1 MTFPQ
6 GEGIPYKHKKAGE
19 TGPAPSGAG
28 KDEKH
33 MNLRTRWSALLLALA
48 LALSLT
54 VSAAAEETEA
64 AAADPVETA
73 VTAAATYGGA
83 VSIQY
88 ALWQD
93 GQITDTGAQGVYSK
107 TENRALTEDILYG
120 VGSVS
125 KIYTTVAV
133 MQLAED
139 GKVDLD
145 APVTRYLPDFQMADS
160 RYRDITV
167 RMLLNHSSGIM
178 GTGLAGAIL
187 FGDADGSAADT
198 LLEDLAGQR
207 LIADPGAYS
216 VYCNDGFT
224 LAELVVEAVSGMD
237 FMDYVRANILE
248 PIGLES
254 TFAPGDDFD
263 TARLAKTYSGTGTDA
278 LPQDSLIA
286 VGAGGLYATAS
297 DLAAFGGALTGT
309 DLLSDASLEAMAYP
323 ECSRGIWPEDTLD
336 SLAYGL
342 GWDNVEW
349 YPFCQSGITALAKG
363 GDTLRY
369 HAALVV
375 LPEYDMA
382 AAVVSSGGVSTYNQ
396 MAASQI
402 LIAALAEQGVTVDQ
416 TIPSL
421 PETEPAALPAELKE
435 YAGYYGST
443 SVQYRID
450 IADDGTLTMTSPTYP
465 TMVPAQT
472 FTYCADGTFR
482 DATGLAYLSFVE
494 EDNGEIYL
502 YQKAVSPLPG
512 LGGLPVS
519 NYAAVKLP
527 DNAVSEELQAAWD
540 ELLTMSILPMDEPY
554 NSQVYLSLSETASEP
569 SQSIPGYV
577 GPDRIVDETTALFA
591 VALPGVGGRDG
602 LDYRREDRD
611 GVTWLT
617 VRNSVYMEASGAPAL
632 FTGTGWAY
640 TTIQDDGYARWYQ
653 VGGAAGKSMTVQVP
667 EDAGFWVYDA
677 NGQVTASSVLGDTG
691 AVTLPE
697 GGLVVFAGD
706 PGARFHLRFTA

>member
-1 MTFPQ
+1 M
-6 GEGIPYKHKKAGE
+6 KK
-19 TGPAPSGAG
+19 SS
-28 KDEKH
+28 
-33 MNLRTRWSALLLALA
+33 RWSALLLALV

-54 VSAAAEETEA
+54 VSAGAEETHT
-64 AAADPVETA
+64 AADPAEAA

-93 GQITDTGAQGVYSK
+93 GEIIDTGAQGVYSR

-120 VGSVS
+120 IGSVS
-125 KIYTTVAV
+125 KIYTAVAV

-139 GKVDLD
+139 GEVSLD
-145 APVTRYLPDFQMADS
+145 APVTRYLPEFKMADS
-160 RYRDITV
+160 RYKDITV

-178 GTGLAGAIL
+178 GTGLAGAVL
-187 FGDADGSAADT
+187 FDDTDTSATDS
-198 LLEDLAGQR
+198 LLEDLSTQR

-224 LAELVVEAVSGMD
+224 LAELIVEAVSGMD
-237 FMDYVRANILE
+237 FMDYVDQYILD
-248 PIGLES
+248 PIGLEN
-254 TFAPGDDFD
+254 TFAPGGDFD
-263 TARLAKTYSGTGTDA
+263 TSRLAKTYSGTSTQA
-278 LPQDSLIA
+278 LPTDCLNA

-309 DLLSDASLEAMAYP
+309 QLLKESSLEAMAWP
-323 ECSRGIWPEDTLD
+323 EYSRGIWPEDTLD
-336 SLAYGL
+336 SLAFGL

-375 LPEYDMA
+375 LPEYGMA

-416 TIPSL
+416 TIPAL
-421 PETEPAALPAELKE
+421 PEAEPAALPEELKD

-443 SVQYRID
+443 SAQYRID
-450 IADDGTLTMTSPTYP
+450 LADDGTLTMSCPTYP
-465 TMVPAQT
+465 TTVPTQT

-482 DATGLAYLSFVE
+482 DITGLASLSFVE

-502 YQKAVSPLPG
+502 YQKAVSPVPG
-512 LGGLPVS
+512 LGGLPIS
-519 NYAAVKLP
+519 NYAAVKLA
-527 DNAVSEELQAAWD
+527 DNTVSEELQAVWD
-540 ELLTMSILPMDEPY
+540 ELLSMSVLPMDEPY
-554 NSQVYLSLSETASEP
+554 SSQVYLALGESAGEPSEP
-569 SQSIPGYV
+569 IPGYV
-577 GPDRIVDETTALFA
+577 GPDRIVDETSALFA

-602 LDYRREDRD
+602 MDYRREVRQ

-617 VRNSVYMEASGAPAL
+617 VRGSVYMEASGAPEL
-632 FTGTGWAY
+632 FTGSGWAY
-640 TTIQDDGYARWYQ
+640 STIQDDGYARWYQ
-653 VGGAAGKSMTVQVP
+653 VGSAAGKAMTVQVP

-706 PGARFHLRFTA
+706 AGARFHLRFTA

>member
-1 MTFPQ
+1 MKQ
-6 GEGIPYKHKKAGE
+6 
-19 TGPAPSGAG
+19 
-28 KDEKH
+28 
-33 MNLRTRWSALLLALA
+33 RTRWSALLLALT

-54 VSAAAEETEA
+54 VSAAAEET
-64 AAADPVETA
+64 ADPVEEA
-73 VTAAATYGGA
+73 IAAASTFGGA

-93 GQITDTGAQGVYSK
+93 GAVTDTGASGVYSK
-107 TENRALTEDILYG
+107 TENRALTEDNLYG
-120 VGSVS
+120 IGSVS

-133 MQLAED
+133 MQLAEQ
-139 GKVDLD
+139 GKVSLD
-145 APVTRYLPDFQMADS
+145 APVTRYLKDFRMADS
-160 RYRDITV
+160 RYKDITV

-187 FGDADGSAADT
+187 FDDADPSATDG
-198 LLEDLAGQR
+198 LLEALSTQR

-237 FMDYVRANILE
+237 FMDYVDRYILD
-248 PIGLES
+248 PIGLDD
-254 TFAPGDDFD
+254 TYAPGGDFD
-263 TARLAKTYSGTGTDA
+263 TARLAKTYSGNSTEA
-278 LPQDSLIA
+278 LPVDSLNAI
-286 VGAGGLYATAS
+286 GAGGLYATAS
-297 DLAAFGGALTGT
+297 DLASFGGALTGT
-309 DLLSDASLEAMAYP
+309 KLLKESSLEAMAYP
-323 ECSRGIWPEDTLD
+323 EYSRGIWPDDTLD
-336 SLAYGL
+336 TLAYGL

-349 YPFCQSGITALAKG
+349 FPFCQSDITALTKG

-382 AAVVSSGGVSTYNQ
+382 AAVVTSGGTSTYNQ
-396 MAASQI
+396 LAATQI
-402 LIAALAEQGVTVDQ
+402 LAAALAEEGVSVDQ
-416 TIPSL
+416 TIPAL
-421 PETEPAALPAELKE
+421 PEAEPAPLPAELKQ

-443 SVQYRID
+443 SLQYHIEL
-450 IADDGTLTMTSPTYP
+450 ADDGTLTMTCPTYP

-482 DATGLAYLSFVE
+482 DATGTAALSFVK

-502 YQKAVSPLPG
+502 YQKAVSALPG
-512 LGGLPVS
+512 LGALPVS

-527 DNAVSEELQAAWD
+527 DNAVTEEVQALWD
-540 ELLTMSILPMDEPY
+540 QVLTMSILPMTEKY
-554 NSQVYLSLSETASEP
+554 SSQVYLSLSETAAEASAP
-569 SQSIPGYV
+569 IPGYL
-577 GPDRIVDETTALFA
+577 GPDRIADETSALFA

-602 LDYRREDRD
+602 MDYTRQVRD

-617 VRNSVYMEASGAPAL
+617 VRGSVYMEASGAPQL
-632 FTGTGWAY
+632 FIGSGWAY
-640 TTIQDDGYARWYQ
+640 STIQPDGYARWYQ
-653 VGGAAGKSMTVQVP
+653 VGSAAGKTMTVQVP

-677 NGQVTASSVLGDTG
+677 SGKVAASSVLGDTG

-697 GGLVVFAGD
+697 GGMVVFAGEA
-706 PGARFHLRFTA
+706 GARFHLRFAA

>member
-1 MTFPQ
+1 MKQ
-6 GEGIPYKHKKAGE
+6 
-19 TGPAPSGAG
+19 
-28 KDEKH
+28 
-33 MNLRTRWSALLLALA
+33 RTRWSALLLALT

-54 VSAAAEETEA
+54 VSAAAEET
-64 AAADPVETA
+64 ADPVEEA
-73 VTAAATYGGA
+73 IAAAATFGGA

-93 GQITDTGAQGVYSK
+93 GAVTDTGASGVYSK

-120 VGSVS
+120 IGSVS

-133 MQLAED
+133 MQLAEQ
-139 GKVDLD
+139 GKVSLD
-145 APVTRYLPDFQMADS
+145 APVTRYLKDFRMADS
-160 RYRDITV
+160 RYKDITV

-187 FGDADGSAADT
+187 FDDADPSATDG
-198 LLEDLAGQR
+198 LLEALSTQR

-237 FMDYVRANILE
+237 FMDYVDRYILD
-248 PIGLES
+248 PTGLDDTS
-254 TFAPGDDFD
+254 PPGGDSDP
-263 TARLAKTYSGTGTDA
+263 ARLAKTYSGNSTEA
-278 LPQDSLIA
+278 LPVDSLNAI
-286 VGAGGLYATAS
+286 GAGGLYATAS
-297 DLAAFGGALTGT
+297 DLASFGGALTGT
-309 DLLSDASLEAMAYP
+309 KLLKESSLEAMAYP
-323 ECSRGIWPEDTLD
+323 EYSRGIWPDDTLD
-336 SLAYGL
+336 TLAYGL

-349 YPFCQSGITALAKG
+349 FPFCQSDITALTKG

-382 AAVVSSGGVSTYNQ
+382 AAVVTSGGTSTYNQ
-396 MAASQI
+396 LAATQI
-402 LIAALAEQGVTVDQ
+402 LAAALAEEGVSVDQ
-416 TIPSL
+416 TIPAL
-421 PETEPAALPAELKE
+421 PEAEPAPLPAELKQ

-443 SVQYRID
+443 SLQYHIEL
-450 IADDGTLTMTSPTYP
+450 ADDGTLTMTCSTYP

-482 DATGLAYLSFVE
+482 DATGTAALSFVK

-502 YQKAVSPLPG
+502 YQKAVSALPG
-512 LGGLPVS
+512 LGALPVS

-527 DNAVSEELQAAWD
+527 DNAVTEAVQALWD
-540 ELLTMSILPMDEPY
+540 QVLTMSILPMTEKY
-554 NSQVYLSLSETASEP
+554 SSQVYLSLSETAAEASAP
-569 SQSIPGYV
+569 IPGYL
-577 GPDRIVDETTALFA
+577 GPDRIADETSALFA

-602 LDYRREDRD
+602 MDYTRQVRD

-617 VRNSVYMEASGAPAL
+617 VRGSVYMEASGAPQL
-632 FTGTGWAY
+632 FTGSGWAY
-640 TTIQDDGYARWYQ
+640 STIQPDGYARWYQ
-653 VGGAAGKSMTVQVP
+653 VGSAAGKTMTVQVP

-677 NGQVTASSVLGDTG
+677 SGKVAASSVLGDTG

-697 GGLVVFAGD
+697 GGMVVFAGEA
-706 PGARFHLRFTA
+706 GARFHLRFAA

>member
-1 MTFPQ
+1 MKQ
-6 GEGIPYKHKKAGE
+6 
-19 TGPAPSGAG
+19 
-28 KDEKH
+28 
-33 MNLRTRWSALLLALA
+33 RTRWSALLLALT

-54 VSAAAEETEA
+54 VSAAAEET
-64 AAADPVETA
+64 ADPVEEAIAAA
-73 VTAAATYGGA
+73 VTFGGA

-93 GQITDTGAQGVYSK
+93 GAVTDTGASGVYSK

-120 VGSVS
+120 IGSVS

-133 MQLAED
+133 MQLAEQ
-139 GKVDLD
+139 GKVSLD
-145 APVTRYLPDFQMADS
+145 APVTRYLKDFRMADS
-160 RYRDITV
+160 RYKDITV

-187 FGDADGSAADT
+187 FDDADPSATDG
-198 LLEDLAGQR
+198 LLEALSTQR

-237 FMDYVRANILE
+237 FMDYVDRYILD
-248 PIGLES
+248 PIGLDD
-254 TFAPGDDFD
+254 TYAPGGDFD
-263 TARLAKTYSGTGTDA
+263 TARLAKTYSGSSTEA
-278 LPQDSLIA
+278 LPVDSLNAI
-286 VGAGGLYATAS
+286 GAGGLYATAS
-297 DLAAFGGALTGT
+297 DLASFGGALTGT
-309 DLLSDASLEAMAYP
+309 KLLKESSLEAMAYP
-323 ECSRGIWPEDTLD
+323 EYSRGIWPDDTLD
-336 SLAYGL
+336 TLAYGL

-349 YPFCQSGITALAKG
+349 FPFCQSDITALTKG

-382 AAVVSSGGVSTYNQ
+382 AAVVTSGGTSTYNQ
-396 MAASQI
+396 LAATQI
-402 LIAALAEQGVTVDQ
+402 LAAALAEEGVSVDQ
-416 TIPSL
+416 TIPAL
-421 PETEPAALPAELKE
+421 PEAEPAPLPAELKQ

-443 SVQYRID
+443 SLQYHIEL
-450 IADDGTLTMTSPTYP
+450 ADDGTLTMTCPTYP

-482 DATGLAYLSFVE
+482 DATGTAALSFVK

-502 YQKAVSPLPG
+502 YQKAVSALPG
-512 LGGLPVS
+512 LGALPVS

-527 DNAVSEELQAAWD
+527 DNAVTEEVQALWD
-540 ELLTMSILPMDEPY
+540 QVLTMSILPMTEKY
-554 NSQVYLSLSETASEP
+554 SSQVYLSLSETAAEA
-569 SQSIPGYV
+569 SQPIPGYL
-577 GPDRIVDETTALFA
+577 GPDRIADETSALFA

-602 LDYRREDRD
+602 MDYTRQVRD

-617 VRNSVYMEASGAPAL
+617 VRGSVYMEASGAPQL
-632 FTGTGWAY
+632 FTGSGWAY
-640 TTIQDDGYARWYQ
+640 STIQPDGYARWYQ
-653 VGGAAGKSMTVQVP
+653 VGSAAGKTMTVQVP

-677 NGQVTASSVLGDTG
+677 SGKVAASSVLGDTG

-697 GGLVVFAGD
+697 GGMVVFAGEA
-706 PGARFHLRFTA
+706 GARFHLRFAA

>member
-1 MTFPQ
+1 MKQ
-6 GEGIPYKHKKAGE
+6 
-19 TGPAPSGAG
+19 
-28 KDEKH
+28 
-33 MNLRTRWSALLLALA
+33 RTRWSALLLALT

-54 VSAAAEETEA
+54 VSAAAEET
-64 AAADPVETA
+64 ADPVEEA
-73 VTAAATYGGA
+73 IAAAATFGGA

-93 GQITDTGAQGVYSK
+93 GAVTDTGASGVYSK

-120 VGSVS
+120 IGSVS

-133 MQLAED
+133 MQLAEQ
-139 GKVDLD
+139 GKVSLD
-145 APVTRYLPDFQMADS
+145 APVTRYLKDFRMADS
-160 RYRDITV
+160 RYKDITV

-187 FGDADGSAADT
+187 FDDADPSATDG
-198 LLEDLAGQR
+198 LLEALSTQR

-237 FMDYVRANILE
+237 FMDYVDRYILD
-248 PIGLES
+248 PIGLDD
-254 TFAPGDDFD
+254 TYAPGGDFD
-263 TARLAKTYSGTGTDA
+263 TARLAKTYSGNSTEA
-278 LPQDSLIA
+278 LPVDSLNAI
-286 VGAGGLYATAS
+286 GAGGLYATAS
-297 DLAAFGGALTGT
+297 DLASFGGALTGT
-309 DLLSDASLEAMAYP
+309 RLLKESSLEAMAYP
-323 ECSRGIWPEDTLD
+323 EYSRGIWPDDTLD
-336 SLAYGL
+336 TLAYGL

-349 YPFCQSGITALAKG
+349 FPFCQSDITALTKG

-382 AAVVSSGGVSTYNQ
+382 AAVVTSGGTSTYNQ
-396 MAASQI
+396 LAATQI
-402 LIAALAEQGVTVDQ
+402 LAAALAEEGVSVDQ
-416 TIPSL
+416 TIPAL
-421 PETEPAALPAELKE
+421 PEAEPAPLPAELKQ

-443 SVQYRID
+443 SLQYHIEL
-450 IADDGTLTMTSPTYP
+450 ADDGTLTMTCPTYP

-482 DATGLAYLSFVE
+482 DATGTAALSFVK

-502 YQKAVSPLPG
+502 YQKAVSALPG
-512 LGGLPVS
+512 LGALPVS

-527 DNAVSEELQAAWD
+527 DNAVTEEVQALWD
-540 ELLTMSILPMDEPY
+540 QVLTMSILPMTEKY
-554 NSQVYLSLSETASEP
+554 SSQVYLSLSETAAEASAP
-569 SQSIPGYV
+569 IPGYL
-577 GPDRIVDETTALFA
+577 GPDRIADETSALFA

-602 LDYRREDRD
+602 MDYTRQVRD

-617 VRNSVYMEASGAPAL
+617 VRGSVYMEASGAPQL
-632 FTGTGWAY
+632 FTGSGWAY
-640 TTIQDDGYARWYQ
+640 STIQPDGYARWYQ
-653 VGGAAGKSMTVQVP
+653 VGSAAGKTMTVQVP

-677 NGQVTASSVLGDTG
+677 SGKVAASSVLGDTG

-697 GGLVVFAGD
+697 GGMVVFAGEA
-706 PGARFHLRFTA
+706 GARFHLRFAA

>member
-1 MTFPQ
+1 M
-6 GEGIPYKHKKAGE
+6 KV
-19 TGPAPSGAG
+19 
-28 KDEKH
+28 
-33 MNLRTRWSALLLALA
+33 RTRWSALLLALA

-54 VSAAAEETEA
+54 VSAAAEETDA
-64 AAADPVETA
+64 AATSPAEAADPVETA
-73 VTAAATYGGA
+73 ISAAATYGGA

-93 GQITDTGAQGVYSK
+93 GEITDTGASGVYSK
-107 TENRALTEDILYG
+107 TENRLLTADILYG

-133 MQLAED
+133 MQLVED
-139 GKVDLD
+139 GKVALD
-145 APVTRYLPDFQMADS
+145 APVTRYLPEFKMADS
-160 RYRDITV
+160 RYKDITV

-178 GTGLAGAIL
+178 GTGLAGAVL
-187 FGDADGSAADT
+187 FDDADSSATDN
-198 LLEDLAGQR
+198 LLESLSTQR
-207 LIADPGAYS
+207 LVADPGAYS

-224 LAELVVEAVSGMD
+224 LAELIVEVVSGMD
-237 FMDYVRANILE
+237 FMDYVRANILD
-248 PIGLES
+248 PLGLES
-254 TFAPGDDFD
+254 TFAPGDAFD
-263 TARLAKTYSGTGTDA
+263 ASRLAKTYSGTSTQA
-278 LPQDSLIA
+278 LPTDCLNAI
-286 VGAGGLYATAS
+286 GAGGIYATAS
-297 DLAAFGGALTGT
+297 DLAAFGGALTGGS
-309 DLLSDASLEAMAYP
+309 LLKESSLEAMAYP
-323 ECSRGIWPEDTLD
+323 EYSRGVWPEDTLD

-402 LIAALAEQGVTVDQ
+402 LIAALAEAGVTVDQ
-416 TIPSL
+416 AIPSL
-421 PETEPAALPAELKE
+421 PETEPAALPAEMKA

-443 SVQYRID
+443 SLQYQID
-450 IADDGTLTMTSPTYP
+450 LADDGTLTMSCPTYP
-465 TMVPAQT
+465 TTVPTQT

-482 DATGLAYLSFVE
+482 DITGLAYLSFVE
-494 EDNGEIYL
+494 EDNGEVYL
-502 YQKAVSPLPG
+502 YQKAVSPVPG

-519 NYAAVKLP
+519 NYAAVKLA
-527 DNAVSEELQAAWD
+527 DNDVSPEAQAAWD
-540 ELLTMSILPMDEPY
+540 EILTMNILPMNEKY
-554 NSQVYLSLSETASEP
+554 NSQIYLSLSENASEP
-569 SQSIPGYV
+569 SVPIPGYV
-577 GPDRIVDETTALFA
+577 GPDRIVDASSALFA

-602 LDYRREDRD
+602 LDYTREVRD

-617 VRNSVYMEASGAPAL
+617 ARGSVYMEASGAPTL
-632 FTGTGWAY
+632 FTGSGWAY

-653 VGGAAGKSMTVQVP
+653 VGTAAGKTMTVQVP
-667 EDAGFWVYDA
+667 ENAGFWVYDA
-677 NGQVTASSVLGDTG
+677 AGQVTASSVLGDTG

-706 PGARFHLRFTA
+706 AGARFHLRFTA

>member
-1 MTFPQ
+1 M
-6 GEGIPYKHKKAGE
+6 
-19 TGPAPSGAG
+19 
-28 KDEKH
+28 
-33 MNLRTRWSALLLALA
+33 ALT

-54 VSAAAEETEA
+54 VSAAAEET
-64 AAADPVETA
+64 ADPVEEAIAAA
-73 VTAAATYGGA
+73 VTFGGA

-93 GQITDTGAQGVYSK
+93 GAVTDTGASGVYSK

-120 VGSVS
+120 IGSVS

-133 MQLAED
+133 MQLAEQ
-139 GKVDLD
+139 GKVSLD
-145 APVTRYLPDFQMADS
+145 APVTRYLKDFRMADS
-160 RYRDITV
+160 RYKDITV

-187 FGDADGSAADT
+187 FDDADPSATDG
-198 LLEDLAGQR
+198 LLEALSTQR

-237 FMDYVRANILE
+237 FMDYVDRYILD
-248 PIGLES
+248 PIGLDD
-254 TFAPGDDFD
+254 TYAPGGDFD
-263 TARLAKTYSGTGTDA
+263 TARLAKTYSGSSTEA
-278 LPQDSLIA
+278 LPVDSLNAI
-286 VGAGGLYATAS
+286 GAGGLYATAS
-297 DLAAFGGALTGT
+297 DLASFGGALTGT
-309 DLLSDASLEAMAYP
+309 KLLKESSLEAMAYP
-323 ECSRGIWPEDTLD
+323 EYSRGIWPDDTLD
-336 SLAYGL
+336 TLAYGL

-349 YPFCQSGITALAKG
+349 FPFCQSDITALTKG

-382 AAVVSSGGVSTYNQ
+382 AAVVTSGGTSTYNQ
-396 MAASQI
+396 LAATQI
-402 LIAALAEQGVTVDQ
+402 LAAALAEEGVSVDQ
-416 TIPSL
+416 TIPAL
-421 PETEPAALPAELKE
+421 PEAEPAPLPAELKQ

-443 SVQYRID
+443 SLQYHIEL
-450 IADDGTLTMTSPTYP
+450 ADDGTLTMTCPTYP

-482 DATGLAYLSFVE
+482 DATGTAALSFVK

-502 YQKAVSPLPG
+502 YQKAVSALPG
-512 LGGLPVS
+512 LGALPVS

-527 DNAVSEELQAAWD
+527 DNAVTEEVQALWD
-540 ELLTMSILPMDEPY
+540 QVLTMSILPMTEKY
-554 NSQVYLSLSETASEP
+554 SSQVYLSLSETAAEA
-569 SQSIPGYV
+569 SQPIPGYL
-577 GPDRIVDETTALFA
+577 GPDRIADETSALFA

-602 LDYRREDRD
+602 MDYTRQVRD

-617 VRNSVYMEASGAPAL
+617 VRGSVYMEASGAPQL
-632 FTGTGWAY
+632 FTGSGWAY
-640 TTIQDDGYARWYQ
+640 STIQPDGYARWYQ
-653 VGGAAGKSMTVQVP
+653 VGSAAGKTMTVQVP

-677 NGQVTASSVLGDTG
+677 SGKVAASSVLGDTG

-697 GGLVVFAGD
+697 GGMVVFAGEA
-706 PGARFHLRFTA
+706 GARFHLRFAA

>member
-1 MTFPQ
+1 M
-6 GEGIPYKHKKAGE
+6 KK
-19 TGPAPSGAG
+19 SS
-28 KDEKH
+28 
-33 MNLRTRWSALLLALA
+33 RWSALLLALV

-54 VSAAAEETEA
+54 VSAGAEETDT
-64 AAADPVETA
+64 AADPAEAA

-93 GQITDTGAQGVYSK
+93 GEIIDTGAQGVYSR

-120 VGSVS
+120 IGSVS

-139 GKVDLD
+139 GEVSLD
-145 APVTRYLPDFQMADS
+145 APVTRYLPEFKMADS
-160 RYRDITV
+160 RYKDITV
-167 RMLLNHSSGIM
+167 RRLLNHSSGIM
-178 GTGLAGAIL
+178 GTGLAGAVL
-187 FGDADGSAADT
+187 FDDTDTSATDS
-198 LLEDLAGQR
+198 LLEDLSTQR

-224 LAELVVEAVSGMD
+224 LAELIVEAVSGMD
-237 FMDYVRANILE
+237 FMDYVDQYILD
-248 PIGLES
+248 PIGLEN
-254 TFAPGDDFD
+254 TFAPGGDFD
-263 TARLAKTYSGTGTDA
+263 TSRLAKTYSGTSTQA
-278 LPQDSLIA
+278 LPTDCLNA

-309 DLLSDASLEAMAYP
+309 QLLKESSLEAMAWP
-323 ECSRGIWPEDTLD
+323 EYSRGIWPEDTLD
-336 SLAYGL
+336 SLAFGL

-375 LPEYDMA
+375 LPEYGMA

-416 TIPSL
+416 TIPAL
-421 PETEPAALPAELKE
+421 PEAEPAALPEELKD

-443 SVQYRID
+443 SAQYRID
-450 IADDGTLTMTSPTYP
+450 LADDGTLTMSCPTYP
-465 TMVPAQT
+465 TTVPTQT

-482 DATGLAYLSFVE
+482 DITGLASLSFVE

-502 YQKAVSPLPG
+502 YQKAVSPVPG
-512 LGGLPVS
+512 LGGLPIS
-519 NYAAVKLP
+519 NYAAVKLA
-527 DNAVSEELQAAWD
+527 DNTVSEELQAVWD
-540 ELLTMSILPMDEPY
+540 ELLSMSVLPMDEPY
-554 NSQVYLSLSETASEP
+554 SSQVYLALGESAGEPSEP
-569 SQSIPGYV
+569 IPGYV
-577 GPDRIVDETTALFA
+577 GPDRIVDETSALFA

-602 LDYRREDRD
+602 MDYRREVRQ

-617 VRNSVYMEASGAPAL
+617 VRGSVYMEASGAPEL
-632 FTGTGWAY
+632 FTGSGWAY
-640 TTIQDDGYARWYQ
+640 STIQDDGYARWYQ
-653 VGGAAGKSMTVQVP
+653 VGSAAGKAMTVQVP

-706 PGARFHLRFTA
+706 AGARFHLRFTA

>member
-1 MTFPQ
+1 MKQ
-6 GEGIPYKHKKAGE
+6 
-19 TGPAPSGAG
+19 
-28 KDEKH
+28 
-33 MNLRTRWSALLLALA
+33 RTRWSALLLALT

-54 VSAAAEETEA
+54 VSAAAEET
-64 AAADPVETA
+64 ADPVEEA
-73 VTAAATYGGA
+73 IAAAATFGGA

-93 GQITDTGAQGVYSK
+93 GAVTDTGASGVYSK

-120 VGSVS
+120 IGSVS

-133 MQLAED
+133 MQLAEQ
-139 GKVDLD
+139 GKVSLD
-145 APVTRYLPDFQMADS
+145 APVTRYLKDFRMADS
-160 RYRDITV
+160 RYKDITV

-187 FGDADGSAADT
+187 FDDADPSATDG
-198 LLEDLAGQR
+198 LLEALSTQR

-237 FMDYVRANILE
+237 FMDYVDRYILD
-248 PIGLES
+248 PIGLDD
-254 TFAPGDDFD
+254 TYAPGGDFD
-263 TARLAKTYSGTGTDA
+263 TARLAKTYSGNSTEA
-278 LPQDSLIA
+278 LPVDSLNAI
-286 VGAGGLYATAS
+286 GAGGLYATAS
-297 DLAAFGGALTGT
+297 DLASFGGALTGT
-309 DLLSDASLEAMAYP
+309 KLLKESSLEAMAYP
-323 ECSRGIWPEDTLD
+323 EYSRGIWPDDTLD
-336 SLAYGL
+336 TLAYGL

-349 YPFCQSGITALAKG
+349 FPFCQSDITALTKG

-382 AAVVSSGGVSTYNQ
+382 AAVVTSGGTSTYNQ
-396 MAASQI
+396 LAATQI
-402 LIAALAEQGVTVDQ
+402 LAAALAEEGVSVDQ
-416 TIPSL
+416 TIPAL
-421 PETEPAALPAELKE
+421 PEAEPAPLPAELKQ

-443 SVQYRID
+443 SLQYHIEL
-450 IADDGTLTMTSPTYP
+450 ADDGTLTMTCPTYP

-482 DATGLAYLSFVE
+482 DATGTAALSFVK

-502 YQKAVSPLPG
+502 YQKAVSALPG
-512 LGGLPVS
+512 LGALPVS

-527 DNAVSEELQAAWD
+527 DNAVTEEVQALWD
-540 ELLTMSILPMDEPY
+540 QVLTMSILPMTEKY
-554 NSQVYLSLSETASEP
+554 SSQVYLSLSETAAEA
-569 SQSIPGYV
+569 SQPIPGYL
-577 GPDRIVDETTALFA
+577 GPDRIADETSALFA

-602 LDYRREDRD
+602 MDYTRQVRD

-617 VRNSVYMEASGAPAL
+617 VRGSVYMEASGAPQL
-632 FTGTGWAY
+632 FTGSGWAY
-640 TTIQDDGYARWYQ
+640 STIQPDGYARWYQ
-653 VGGAAGKSMTVQVP
+653 VGSAAGKTMTVQVP

-677 NGQVTASSVLGDTG
+677 SGKVAASSVLGDTG

-697 GGLVVFAGD
+697 GGMVVFAGEA
-706 PGARFHLRFTA
+706 GARFHLRFAA